1 MDLHVILGSPYLT
14 IVNQFFVV
22 TLKAFLQTFS
32 CVNSCLKAI
41 LVRVLFWLPNK
52 PEFWEYFDKSLKE
65 SNTSY
70 ILECLSNFDVNLFS
84 RNKMVLK
91 SSMDLCF
98 KHFLQQLITEPTTTK
113 HTKMLIDHIL
123 TNSQKK
129 EFRVTLLKSDY
140 LTMSLLKLC
149 HISN

>member
-1 MDLHVILGSPYLT
+1 MELHVILGSPYLT

-32 CVNSCLKAI
+32 CLNSCLKAI
-41 LVRVLFWLPNK
+41 LVRVLFWLPYK
-52 PEFWEYFDKSLKE
+52 PEFWEYFDNSLKE

-70 ILECLSNFDVNLFS
+70 IQECLSDFDVNLFS
-84 RNKMVLK
+84 RNKIVLK
-91 SSMDLCF
+91 SSMDLCLN
-98 KHFLQQLITEPTTTK
+98 HFLRQLIMEPTTTK

-123 TNSQKK
+123 TNSQKRQ
-129 EFRVTLLKSDY
+129 FRVTLLKWDY
-140 LTMSLLKLC
+140 LPMSLVKLC